1 MIVMKFGGTVL
12 HHESGFL
19 SMVEIIKQKKDS
31 CIIVISAF
39 SDITRR
45 LDKALTLA
53 LQQDLQSSLSM
64 IDEIL
69 SYHIELSNALHKDSV
84 IYHQELE
91 NSKSLLTR
99 LVKGVSL
106 TKEISPKTRDLFL
119 SQGEIMAIQFV
130 NHLLVSN
137 DIQVHMFDA
146 RSIIITNNEYGN
158 AKPLEYQIQYKVH
171 EILPVVK
178 DHDVM
183 IIAGFIGSTESGEV
197 TTMGYESSNLT
208 ATIIG
213 SMFKAQE
220 IQIWT
225 DVSGIRSAD
234 PKLCSES
241 KSIQHV
247 NYAIATLLAHHGL
260 KLLHHWMIDLPMK
273 NNIPV
278 SIRNAF
284 DSNGECT
291 IIDAK
296 PLNAI
301 PTIFMLS
308 ENTTHNDVCTVTF
321 ITDNPNVLKNLYE
334 YCVDHLFTDQ
344 MSISTFVTPV
354 LHKAVVPCKNAPLLI
369 QHLHSI
375 IEDNHEISS

>member
-12 HHESGFL
+12 HHEAGFL
-19 SMVEIIKQKKDS
+19 SMVDIIKQKRDS

-39 SDITRR
+39 SDVTRR

-53 LQQDLQSSLSM
+53 FQQDLQSSLDM
-64 IDEIL
+64 IDEIMA
-69 SYHIELSNALHKDSV
+69 YHIELSNILLKESSFF
-84 IYHQELE
+84 HQELE
-91 NSKSLLTR
+91 KISSLLSR
-99 LVKGVSL
+99 LAKGVTL

-130 NHLLVSN
+130 NNLLVSN
-137 DIQVHMFDA
+137 DIRVHMLDA

-158 AKPLEYQIQYKVH
+158 AKPLEYQIQYKVQ
-171 EILPVVK
+171 EIFPKVI
-178 DHDVM
+178 DNDVM
-183 IIAGFIGSTESGEV
+183 IIAGFIGSSESGDV

-208 ATIIG
+208 ASIIG

-234 PKLCSES
+234 PKICSKS
-241 KSIQHV
+241 KSIQHL
-247 NYAIATLLAHHGL
+247 NYAIATLLAHNGL
-260 KLLHHWMIDLPMK
+260 KLLHHWMIDLPLK

-284 DSNGECT
+284 DIKGEFT
-291 IIDAK
+291 IIDDK

-301 PTIFMLS
+301 PTIFILS
-308 ENTTHNDVCTVTF
+308 ENTAHNDESTVTF

-334 YCVDHLFTDQ
+334 YCGNHLLTDQ

-354 LHKAVVPCKNAPLLI
+354 LHKAVVPSKNAPLLI
-369 QHLHSI
+369 QQLHSI